1 MKKKVRNNKVILAS
15 ILALGCLTA
24 ASVGFSSWV
33 IGAQN
38 ISTKSNVDVTV
49 DDVVDNRLF
58 NVTASSN
65 STIKLGPST
74 KGTYISYSGSASEEV
89 LDFSFSLTF
98 IANTANTANDGE
110 AFAFTSLGDQSFDIK
125 FSFTNTLNIN
135 DAENEYIKFP
145 SEPSET
151 TIGTISKSGFIAS
164 GTTAPQSSNVITY
177 TGKLAWGSY
186 FGGKNPSELDDSTV
200 SKDPTK
206 VDSYIAGLKHLK
218 DCLNNQSN
226 KNFVITVNIVKK

>member
-33 IGAQN
+33 IVAQN

-49 DDVVDNRLF
+49 DGVEDHRYNFD
-58 NVTASSN
+58 VTASSG

-74 KGTYISYSGSASEEV
+74 KGPYISYSGSASEET
-89 LDFSFSLTF
+89 LDFNFKLTF
-98 IANTANTANDGE
+98 NANDGKE
-110 AFAFTSLGDQSFDIK
+110 FNFTSLGDQSFDIK

-135 DAENEYIKFP
+135 DAKNTYIEFP
-145 SEPSET
+145 PEKT

-164 GTTAPQSSNVITY
+164 GTTDPKNSNVITY
-177 TGKLAWGSY
+177 NGTLDWGSY
-186 FGGKNPSELDDSTV
+186 FGGQNPSLLN
-200 SKDPTK
+200 DPK
-206 VDSYIAGLKHLK
+206 EVGSYIAGLKHLK
-218 DCLNNQSN
+218 ECLKDNAA
-226 KNFVITVNIVKK
+226 FEITVYIEKK

>member
-49 DDVVDNRLF
+49 DDVIDHKYNF
-58 NVTASSN
+58 DVTASSG

-74 KGTYISYSGSASEEV
+74 KGPYISYSGSASEEA

-98 IANTANTANDGE
+98 TAKDGKD
-110 AFAFTSLGDQSFDIK
+110 FKFTSLGDQSFDIK
-125 FSFTNTLNIN
+125 FSFIDTLNIN
-135 DAENEYIKFP
+135 DAKKEYIKFP
-145 SEPSET
+145 PEKT
-151 TIGTISKSGFIAS
+151 TIGTISNSGFIAS
-164 GTTAPQSSNVITY
+164 GTTDPKNSNVITY
-177 TGKLAWGSY
+177 SGKLDWGSY
-186 FGGKNPSELDDSTV
+186 FGGQNPSLLN
-200 SKDPTK
+200 DPK
-206 VDSYIAGLKHLK
+206 GVDSYIAGLKHLK
-218 DCLNNQSN
+218 DCLKDNAA
-226 KNFVITVNIVKK
+226 FVITVYIEKV

>member
-33 IGAQN
+33 IAAQD

-98 IANTANTANDGE
+98 TARGSSA
-110 AFAFTSLGDQSFDIK
+110 AFDFTSLGDQSFNIN
-125 FSFTNTLNIN
+125 FSFTNTLDIN
-135 DAENEYIKFP
+135 KDGKEYIKFP
-145 SEPSET
+145 SGI
-151 TIGTISKSGFIAS
+151 IGTISKSGFIAS
-164 GTTAPQSSNVITY
+164 GTTDPKSSNVITY
-177 TGKLAWGSY
+177 NGTLAWGSC
-186 FGGKNPSELDDSTV
+186 FGGQNPSKLDDSTV
-200 SKDPTK
+200 SNDPTK

-218 DCLNNQSN
+218 TSLDGKS
-226 KNFVITVNIVKK
+226 FEITVNIVKK

>member
-38 ISTKSNVDVTV
+38 ISTNSNVNVTV
-49 DDVVDNRLF
+49 DDVEDHIF
-58 NVTASSN
+58 NVTASSK
-65 STIKLGPST
+65 STIRLGPST
-74 KGTYISYSGSASEEV
+74 EGKYISYSGGASEEA

-98 IANTANTANDGE
+98 TANGSSE
-110 AFAFTSLGDQSFDIK
+110 AFNFTSLGDQSFDIE

-135 DAENEYIKFP
+135 DNKDKKTYIDFP
-145 SEPSET
+145 SG

-186 FGGKNPSELDDSTV
+186 FGGQNPSLLSDS
-200 SKDPTK
+200 SK
-206 VDSYIAGLKHLK
+206 VDSYITGLNHLK
-218 DCLNNQSN
+218 TCLDGKS
-226 KNFVITVNIVKK
+226 FVITVNIEKK

>member
-33 IGAQN
+33 IAAQN

-49 DDVVDNRLF
+49 DNVIDHRYNFD
-58 NVTASSN
+58 VTASSD

-74 KGTYISYSGSASEEV
+74 KGPYISYSGSAPEEA

-98 IANTANTANDGE
+98 TANDGKV
-110 AFAFTSLGDQSFDIK
+110 FAFTSLGDQSFNIK
-125 FSFTNTLNIN
+125 FSFTEQLNIN
-135 DAENEYIKFP
+135 DTKGEYIKFP
-145 SEPSET
+145 SG
-151 TIGTISKSGFIAS
+151 TIGTISKSGFKAS
-164 GTTAPQSSNVITY
+164 SGETTTSNVITY
-177 TGKLAWGSY
+177 NGQLAWGSY
-186 FGGKNPSELDDSTV
+186 FGGQNPSELEV
-200 SKDPTK
+200 SSK
-206 VDSYIAGLKHLK
+206 VDSYIKGLKHLK

-226 KNFVITVNIVKK
+226 KNFVITVNIEKV

>member
-33 IGAQN
+33 IAAQN
-38 ISTKSNVDVTV
+38 TDATSNVKVTV
-49 DDVVDNRLF
+49 ADVENHRF
-58 NVTASSN
+58 NVTASSD

-74 KGTYISYSGSASEEV
+74 KGTYISYSGSESEEA
-89 LDFSFSLTF
+89 LDFTFSLTF
-98 IANTANTANDGE
+98 TAANDE
-110 AFAFTSLGDQSFDIK
+110 AFNFTSLGDQSFNIN

-135 DAENEYIKFP
+135 GDGKEYIKFP
-145 SEPSET
+145 LEKT
-151 TIGTISKSGFIAS
+151 TIGTISKFGFIAS
-164 GTTAPQSSNVITY
+164 GTKDPQSSNVIIY
-177 TGKLAWGSY
+177 SGQLAWGSY
-186 FGGKNPSELDDSTV
+186 FGGGNPSLLKDS
-200 SKDPTK
+200 KE

-226 KNFVITVNIVKK
+226 KNFVITVNIEKAA